1 LNALIDVLF
10 VSTHMARFLELV
22 AGGLATARKVPAV
35 ANRE

>member
-1 LNALIDVLF
+1 
-10 VSTHMARFLELV
+10 MARFLELV